1 MIFRLILELVAFY
14 GIVCVFVYFYQ
25 RNLQYFPDTSKPG
38 TPKDNGVP
46 EMSIVNVKTADGL
59 DLVAWFAPP
68 RQTGGKIVILFHGN
82 AGNLAGRAIKAR
94 YFIDRGYGCFLSEY
108 RGFGGNPGRPT
119 EQGLYKDG
127 RAALKWLEYT
137 GYSPAQFVIYGESI
151 GTGVAVQL
159 AGEVQPRHLIL
170 EAPFASAVE
179 IAKRSYP
186 ILPVDFLMQDRFEN
200 IAKIPGVKSSLLIVH
215 GDEDP
220 VIPIDSGKRLFDAA
234 NHPKEFCAINGGGHS
249 DLYDHHAG
257 HIISDWIDLQ
267 VAGEKKV

>member
-25 RNLQYFPDTSKPG
+25 RNLQYFPDKSKPG
-38 TPKDNGVP
+38 TPKSNDVP
-46 EMSIVNVKTADGL
+46 EMSIINIKTADGF

-68 RQTGGKIVILFHGN
+68 RQAGGKIIVLFHGN

-94 YFIDRGYGCFLSEY
+94 YFIHRGYGCLLCEY

-119 EQGLYKDG
+119 EKGLYDDARG
-127 RAALKWLEYT
+127 TLKWLEYN
-137 GYSPAQFVIYGESI
+137 GYVMSQLVIYGESI
-151 GTGVAVQL
+151 GTGVAVQM
-159 AGEVQPRHLIL
+159 ASEIQPRHLIL

-186 ILPVDFLMQDRFEN
+186 ILPVDFMMQDRYDN
-200 IAKIPGVKSSLLIVH
+200 IHKIGKVKASLMIVH

-234 NHPKEFCAINGGGHS
+234 NHPKEFYSIAGGGHS

-257 HIISDWIDLQ
+257 HIICDWLDAQ
-267 VAGEKKV
+267 VEGEKKA

>member
-1 MIFRLILELVAFY
+1 MIFRLILQLLALYTLV
-14 GIVCVFVYFYQ
+14 VVFIYFYQ
-25 RNLQYFPDTSKPG
+25 RNLQYFPDKSKPG

-46 EMSIVNVKTADGL
+46 EMSIINIKTADGL

-68 RQTGGKIVILFHGN
+68 QRKDGKIIVLFHGN
-82 AGNLAGRAIKAR
+82 AGNLAGRGIKAR
-94 YFIDRGYGCFLSEY
+94 YFIDRGYGCLLCEY

-119 EQGLYKDG
+119 EQGLYADG
-127 RAALKWLEYT
+127 RAALKWLEDN
-137 GYSPAQFVIYGESI
+137 GYIPAQFVIYGESI

-159 AGEVQPRHLIL
+159 ASEMQPRHLVL

-186 ILPVDFLMQDRFEN
+186 ILPVDYMMHDRYDN
-200 IAKIPGVKSSLLIVH
+200 IAKIGKVYSSLLVVH

-234 NHPKEFCAINGGGHS
+234 KHPKEFCSIAGGGHS

-257 HIISDWIDLQ
+257 HIICDWLDKQ
-267 VAGEKKV
+267 VEGEKKA

>member
-1 MIFRLILELVAFY
+1 MIFRLILEIAAFY
-14 GIVCVFVYFYQ
+14 ALVVVFVYFYQ
-25 RNLQYFPDTSKPG
+25 RNLQYFPDRSKPG
-38 TPKDNGVP
+38 TPKANDVP
-46 EMSIVNVKTADGL
+46 EMSIINIKTADGL

-68 RQTGGKIVILFHGN
+68 RQKGGKIVVLFHGN

-94 YFIDRGYGCFLSEY
+94 YFIDRGYGCLLCEY

-119 EQGLYKDG
+119 EQGLYHDARG
-127 RAALKWLEYT
+127 ALKWLEDN
-137 GYSPAQFVIYGESI
+137 GYIPAQLVIYGESI
-151 GTGVAVQL
+151 GTGVAVQV
-159 AGEVQPRHLIL
+159 ASEIQPRQLIL

-186 ILPVDFLMQDRFEN
+186 ILPVDWMMHDRYDS
-200 IAKIPGVKSSLLIVH
+200 IGKIGKVHCSLLIVH

-234 NHPKEFCAINGGGHS
+234 NHPKEFCAITGGGHS

-257 HIISDWIDLQ
+257 HIISDWLDLQ
-267 VAGEKKV
+267 VEGEKRA